1 GDRRPGPARLPARP
15 GLRPR
20 DGRRR
25 HGPLGG
31 AAAPPDTGAAVS
43 FTAMV
48 KLAVLAVLA
57 LASLALAAV
66 EAAFY
71 LLKRRRLGHLARQTR
86 GAELVNRYLADPPTL
101 LMPVHMG
108 TYTAHMSM
116 TLVIAS
122 LFLELDARWALVV
135 AFLAMVIYLLVF
147 RLTVPYAVVR
157 RNPER

>member
-1 GDRRPGPARLPARP
+1 RPRAAPGRPDPARVGRGGPRARGRPHAAPAEPRLSRPGRADRRALVPGPGGGPRRHRDQRAHGGAQRAPAGAGPAPGDRRPGPARLPARP

-71 LLKRRRLGHLARQTR
+71 LLKRRRLGHLA
-86 GAELVNRYLADPPTL
+86 
-101 LMPVHMG
+101 
-108 TYTAHMSM
+108 
-116 TLVIAS
+116 
-122 LFLELDARWALVV
+122 
-135 AFLAMVIYLLVF
+135 
-147 RLTVPYAVVR
+147 
-157 RNPER
+157 